1 MHKTRLFVALI
12 ACLHFGGTMSLLQGQ
27 APSPSV
33 EQQLRS
39 QYRVPRVDE
48 NGVVHAGTVVIVRQ
62 AGIRVLPAPAEWPC
76 NTYKQGDRVKES
88 TKCVFSTTKTTTN
101 ALRLGGSVQ
110 ITALQV
116 KPSEVVLHVQ
126 TLDGAFRGA
135 ISFQFPKGY
144 LDSVNAKEVEDTI
157 RDIFVPA
164 PAKRSLEPAVLEKL
178 VGQYVRPQATN
189 DRLQLNADGTFSVA
203 QAGQNLS
210 GTFTITGDN
219 LMLRMGGR
227 VATCAL
233 HGNSIID
240 DEGLTWVKQGPATP
254 PGRTQPL
261 RLPSTYISIQTPAD
275 QLQLNADNSLSLQEA
290 GQTYRGTFAVIGQAL
305 ELNMSESNIKTT
317 LTIQGNS
324 LIDSS
329 GQAWTMKEQAAAGA
343 TGEGALQNQD
353 VIKLVKAGLDDVLII
368 AKISSSKCQFDMST
382 DALIQLKTGGVSA
395 AVLKAMM
402 GAGK

>member
-116 KPSEVVLHVQ
+116 NPSEVVLHVQ

-144 LDSVNAKEVEDTI
+144 LDSTSAKEVQDTI
-157 RDIFVPA
+157 KEIFVPA
-164 PAKRSLEPAVLEKL
+164 PAKA
-178 VGQYVRPQATN
+178 PQATARQLEQAAGRYVMAQSPEN
-189 DRLQLNADGTFSVA
+189 HLQLNADGTLSLV
-203 QAGQNLS
+203 QGGKNYS
-210 GTFTITGDN
+210 GTFTIEGNKLIGRIGTGAPQQEGILQGDT
-219 LMLRMGGR
+219 L
-227 VATCAL
+227 
-233 HGNSIID
+233 ID
-240 DEGLTWVKQGPATP
+240 PNGSAWVKQGAP
-254 PGRTQPL
+254 PTVAVQTIAPL
-261 RLPSTYISIQTPAD
+261 HLPSTYVNAQTQTD
-275 QLQLNADNSLSLQEA
+275 QIQLN
-290 GQTYRGTFAVIGQAL
+290 
-305 ELNMSESNIKTT
+305 
-317 LTIQGNS
+317 
-324 LIDSS
+324 
-329 GQAWTMKEQAAAGA
+329 
-343 TGEGALQNQD
+343 
-353 VIKLVKAGLDDVLII
+353 
-368 AKISSSKCQFDMST
+368 
-382 DALIQLKTGGVSA
+382 
-395 AVLKAMM
+395 
-402 GAGK
+402 